1 MSPSRST
8 TRIRIS
14 LASGAN
20 RTSSPV
26 GLIGAVALHAAIIIA
41 TLFTWEHRLDIAQDV
56 TPIVPV
62 DLVTIADKTNVAPA
76 APIVPPQPKMEDIP
90 VPQAAPPNL
99 VAQTPPL
106 PQEQSEPAPQTKSE
120 PVVKPPPSPAVPK
133 AKPQPHP
140 DTTKSLDAQMAAL
153 INNLAKPSAHPHAG
167 NGTGMT
173 ADLKSILYS
182 EMQPCWNIT
191 AIAGAPDPGQLA
203 VSIHLDLNPDGTVS
217 GQPQLAAQSA
227 AAEAGNPYV
236 RALADTAL
244 RAIRKCAPYKLPV
257 NCYADWRSADLSFS
271 PQSFT
276 Q

>member
-1 MSPSRST
+1 MSQSRST

-14 LASGAN
+14 LNSGAD
-20 RTSSPV
+20 RTGSPV
-26 GLIGAVALHAAIIIA
+26 GLIGAIALHAAIIIA
-41 TLFTWEHRLDIAQDV
+41 TLFTWEHRLDIAQDM

-62 DLVTIADKTNVAPA
+62 DLVTVADKTNVAPA
-76 APIVPPQPKMEDIP
+76 APIVPPQPKMEQIP
-90 VPQAAPPNL
+90 VPQAAPPNIA
-99 VAQTPPL
+99 AQTPPL
-106 PQEQSEPAPQTKSE
+106 PQDQSEPAPETKSE
-120 PVVKPPPSPAVPK
+120 PVVKPPPAPAVPK

-140 DTTKSLDAQMAAL
+140 DTAKSLDAQMAAL
-153 INNLAKPSAHPHAG
+153 LNNLAKPSPHPHSG

-182 EMQPCWNIT
+182 EMQPCWTVT
-191 AIAGAPDPGQLA
+191 AIAGAPDPEQLA
-203 VSIHLDLNPDGTVS
+203 VSIHLDLNPDGTVA

-227 AAEAGNPYV
+227 AAEAGNPYI

-257 NCYADWRSADLSFS
+257 NRYQDWRSADLSFS